1 MVREIKTIGDA
12 ESWLDRRGTKPDEM
26 RWIEPI
32 RQRIIDWVRSNQ
44 ARKPGFQPETARHD
58 ARVENP
64 SQTTSE
70 TYRSPQVTV

>member
-12 ESWLDRRGTKPDEM
+12 ERWLERRGTKLDEI

-32 RQRIIDWVRSNQ
+32 RQRIIDWVRANQ

-58 ARVENP
+58 ARAGKMTE
-64 SQTTSE
+64 TTSE
-70 TYRSPQVTV
+70 SQRAATGI